1 MTQELEPRAAID
13 RGAERLL
20 RQTRFL
26 AATFR
31 AYERRRAA
39 AGGLDEHA
47 LRDLLLLSDDPGA
60 YRYVVVTVG
69 DRASDETGLFAADF
83 DLLTRVA
90 GLETLDVVATEES
103 LAAGLAER
111 LLELLPGIE
120 EVIWSGGPPAAGP
133 AVRAFFTSRDREEEL
148 ADVARRLRA
157 ARRDRDEPASLER
170 TAVVFRRPLPYVYL
184 AQVVLDA
191 AGIPYQAADAL
202 PLAAEP
208 FAAALDLVF
217 SFVTSAFRRAEV
229 TALLACPH
237 FVFDWDGEPVGREA
251 VPALDRALADA
262 GYLGGMEELPAVAAT
277 LAGPLV
283 RAALA
288 AARAAEELALLATAA
303 PASDHLG
310 TLLVFLKRHER
321 RTFPD
326 DVVWERHQRA
336 RAAIMAALEELRAA
350 HQRHH
355 DPIGPF
361 ADVAATIRRWI
372 EEQTFSPRRGGGG
385 VHLVDAHAA
394 RYSDC
399 DDAFLVG
406 LVDIDWPGGL
416 SRNIFYP
423 SALLSPLGWPPERA
437 RRAGTRA
444 AFADL
449 LRLARRHVTV
459 SAFTLEDDAL
469 VAPSALLEDVELP
482 GAPSRETG
490 RETPARIFAD
500 EALTADPVR
509 ADVLQARARPWL
521 ALRQARSPASDPRYH
536 GRTGPGQITSFS
548 VSAVDVYIECPFRFF
563 ATYVLKLEE
572 EPEDEEGVTPRERGK
587 FVHEVLRTFYAG
599 WQARGGRE
607 IIPDNIDEARRLFAE
622 VAAGALD
629 RLPATV
635 AAAERPGLLGSPVTP
650 GAGEIVLVSEATRP
664 FPVAERL
671 FEHAFE
677 GTYELTG
684 RQGARRLRLRG
695 TVDRIDLLADGRF
708 RIVDYKT
715 GRAFDWRRSTQLP
728 I

>member
-1 MTQELEPRAAID
+1 MITPRRTRLLRVPGLRALQRAIAQTACPPDVARTRACAVIVPTTAAAAELRLTLENLLLLSVEPAHDDALKAFVLPDLVTRDGWYARMHERLPAAPPLLSPLEREVLAHAAAREAIGEGFEPPFKLRAGLVSELLAFHDDLRRQRRTVDAFERLMTQELEPRAAID

-47 LRDLLLLSDDPGA
+47 LRDLLLLSNDPGA
-60 YRYVVVTVG
+60 YRHVVVTVG
-69 DRASDETGLFAADF
+69 DCASDETGLFAADF
-83 DLLTRVA
+83 DLLTRIA

-120 EVIWSGGPPAAGP
+120 EVIWSGGSPAAGP

-157 ARRDRDEPASLER
+157 ARGDRDEPASLER

-277 LAGPLV
+277 LAGPLA
-283 RAALA
+283 RAALT

-310 TLLVFLKRHER
+310 TLLAFLKRHER

-361 ADVAATIRRWI
+361 ADVAATVRRWI

-399 DDAFLVG
+399 DDVFLVG

-536 GRTGPGQITSFS
+536 GRTG
-548 VSAVDVYIECPFRFF
+548 
-563 ATYVLKLEE
+563 
-572 EPEDEEGVTPRERGK
+572 
-587 FVHEVLRTFYAG
+587 
-599 WQARGGRE
+599 
-607 IIPDNIDEARRLFAE
+607 
-622 VAAGALD
+622 
-629 RLPATV
+629 
-635 AAAERPGLLGSPVTP
+635 
-650 GAGEIVLVSEATRP
+650 
-664 FPVAERL
+664 
-671 FEHAFE
+671 
-677 GTYELTG
+677 
-684 RQGARRLRLRG
+684 
-695 TVDRIDLLADGRF
+695 
-708 RIVDYKT
+708 
-715 GRAFDWRRSTQLP
+715 
-728 I
+728 